1 MTLPEIRSIALLS
14 AIAAAL
20 ALGIALASEHWGGL
34 VPCAFCLLE
43 RWPYRIAIALGLVG
57 YVTTLFKLSAV
68 LTILWARVFLHE
80 GQIRERL
87 LGASVM
93 LVGGILVAA

>member
-1 MTLPEIRSIALLS
+1 VLIA
-14 AIAAAL
+14 
-20 ALGIALASEHWGGL
+20 GIAPLFG
-34 VPCAFCLLE
+34 FT
-43 RWPYRIAIALGLVG
+43 AIALGLVG

-68 LTILWARVFLHE
+68 LTILWAWVFLHE

-93 LVGGILVAA
+93 LVGGVLVAA